1 MVNLQAKEKW
11 CIYKPRRSVM
21 STIYREVVCPHAKEE
36 VKEKWCV
43 YLPRKSEIFVGQ
55 GDMVCLQSKEA

>member
-1 MVNLQAKEKW
+1 
-11 CIYKPRRSVM
+11 M